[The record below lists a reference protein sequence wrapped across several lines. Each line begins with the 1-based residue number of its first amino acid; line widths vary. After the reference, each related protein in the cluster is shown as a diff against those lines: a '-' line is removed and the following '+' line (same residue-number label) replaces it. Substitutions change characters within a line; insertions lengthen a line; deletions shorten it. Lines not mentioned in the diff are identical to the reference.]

1 MAEKKAKFTVI
12 DAVIILIVLAA
23 VGFGAMKLVSAL
35 TDSTNGKAEFLV
47 ELTMKEQELADAMKV
62 GDKVTMSLTEK
73 DGGVIKNIETKPAE
87 QMVFD
92 SIKGEYRNETVEGKI
107 DIYVTVEADVEISD
121 IAVKMGDTSI
131 QVGTNIPVRG
141 KGYASSGY
149 ILETNIE

>member
-73 DGGVIKNIETKPAE
+73 DGGVIKNIETKPA
-87 QMVFD
+87 
-92 SIKGEYRNETVEGKI
+92 STETRRWK
-107 DIYVTVEADVEISD
+107 
-121 IAVKMGDTSI
+121 VKSTSM
-131 QVGTNIPVRG
+131 
-141 KGYASSGY
+141 
-149 ILETNIE
+149 

>member
-1 MAEKKAKFTVI
+1 M
-12 DAVIILIVLAA
+12 
-23 VGFGAMKLVSAL
+23 
-35 TDSTNGKAEFLV
+35 
-47 ELTMKEQELADAMKV
+47 
-62 GDKVTMSLTEK
+62 
-73 DGGVIKNIETKPAE
+73 
-87 QMVFD
+87 
-92 SIKGEYRNETVEGKI
+92 EGKI